1 MRALWLLGV
10 GLLPACLPVPPPA
23 QALSE
28 IARDVNV
35 ATRFG
40 RMDVAME
47 HLTKEHREE
56 FSRQRADW
64 GHEIRVL
71 DVELAQLD
79 VKNPKEAKVLV
90 DVSWMRMDEGLLRS
104 TRVTQNWENSGSG
117 WELGAEERQGG
128 DLGLLGE
135 DVVVL
140 HPVAPH
146 DAHFPVTTIR

>member
-1 MRALWLLGV
+1 MRALWLGGV
-10 GLLPACLPVPPPA
+10 GLFAACFPVPAPA
-23 QALSE
+23 QGLSE

-47 HLTKEHREE
+47 HLTKEHRDE

-64 GHEIRVL
+64 GREIRVL

-79 VKNPKEAKVLV
+79 VQSTKQAKVLV

-104 TRVTQNWENSGSG
+104 TRVKQNWENSGSG
-117 WELGAEERQGG
+117 
-128 DLGLLGE
+128 
-135 DVVVL
+135 
-140 HPVAPH
+140 
-146 DAHFPVTTIR
+146 

>member
-1 MRALWLLGV
+1 
-10 GLLPACLPVPPPA
+10 
-23 QALSE
+23 
-28 IARDVNV
+28 VNV

-47 HLTKEHREE
+47 HLSKDHREE
-56 FSRQRADW
+56 FTRQRADW

-71 DVELAQLD
+71 DIELAQLD
-79 VKNPKEAKVLV
+79 VHSTKEAKVLV

-104 TRVTQNWENSGSG
+104 TRVKQNWQNSGSG
-117 WELGAEERQGG
+117 WELGDEERLAG
-128 DLGLLGE
+128 DIGLLGE

-140 HPVAPH
+140 HPVGPH

>member
-1 MRALWLLGV
+1 
-10 GLLPACLPVPPPA
+10 VPPPA

-28 IARDVNV
+28 VARDVNV

-47 HLTKEHREE
+47 HLTKEHRNE

-79 VKNPKEAKVLV
+79 LQSTKEAKVLV

-104 TRVTQNWENSGSG
+104 TRVKQNWENSGSG
-117 WELGAEERQGG
+117 WELGAEERLAG
-128 DLGLLGE
+128 DIGLLGE

-140 HPVAPH
+140 HPAGAH